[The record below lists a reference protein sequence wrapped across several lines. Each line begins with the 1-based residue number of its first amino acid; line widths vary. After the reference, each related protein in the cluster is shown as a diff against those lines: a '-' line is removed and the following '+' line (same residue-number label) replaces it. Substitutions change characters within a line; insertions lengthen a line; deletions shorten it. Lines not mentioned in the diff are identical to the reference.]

1 MQAQLATNARRIAA
15 ALTYRDFRLLWFGAL
30 TSSIGTWMQKVAQ
43 AWLIVTLTGSQSAF
57 YLGLDSFLGELPI
70 LLLTLVAGV
79 VADRR
84 DRRHMML
91 MSQVVQMAVAFTLAG
106 LVFFDTIQI
115 WHILLLSCISGCAQA
130 FGGPAYQSL
139 VPTLVGKEHLPNAI
153 ALNSIQFNL
162 ARIIG
167 PIVAGVALAT
177 FGMVMCFGMNGIS
190 FLFVIAA
197 ILSLRD
203 VHVPPASSVS
213 IVSQMKD
220 GLRYVH
226 ASPNLRTL
234 TMLGFIAA
242 FLGLPLLTFLPIIA
256 KDVFQQDVG
265 LYTQM
270 MTTSGVGAV
279 CGALFVAWLG
289 KHQHLGRI
297 LLVLLSAFGCDDD
310 GVRAVARGVAEHDDS
325 VLHGRAAGDVL
336 LGHQLA
342 RAAHRPARAARTDRQ
357 HLHDGVPWRLTARRA
372 GERLADHAG
381 GVGAGDAGGERRG
394 AGRARRVPPG
404 ARARDQ
410 GRLERQTAD
419 GNRQTAD
426 DEEQGAPSARRS
438 GQGAAFGPE
447 GVRVCSRRPSR
458 TVTQSASYGAKR
470 CLLSYG
476 PKGRL
481 SQGFSG
487 TVNRTGTF
495 VGG

>member
-1 MQAQLATNARRIAA
+1 MQAQLVTNARRVAA

-91 MSQVVQMAVAFTLAG
+91 VSQVVQMTVAFVLAG
-106 LVFFDTIQI
+106 LVFYNQIQV
-115 WHILLLSCISGCAQA
+115 WHILCLSCISGCAQA

-167 PIVAGVALAT
+167 PVVAGVALAT
-177 FGMVMCFGMNGIS
+177 FGMVLCFGMNGIS

-203 VHVPPASSVS
+203 VHVPPASTVS
-213 IVSQMKD
+213 LVSQMKD

-226 ASPNLRTL
+226 GSPNLRTL

-256 KDVFQQDVG
+256 KDVFHQDVG
-265 LYTQM
+265 LYSRM

-279 CGALFVAWLG
+279 CGAMIVAWLG
-289 KHQHLGRI
+289 KHRHLGRI
-297 LLVLLSAFGCDDD
+297 LLGMLSAFGVAMTAFALSREVWLSTTILFFTGALLVMCFSVTNSMVQLIAPPELRGRVVSIYMVAFRGGSPLGGLASGWLITQVGSAPAMLAVN
-310 GVRAVARGVAEHDDS
+310 GVVLAVLAAYFLIRG
-325 VLHGRAAGDVL
+325 HGIK
-336 LGHQLA
+336 
-342 RAAHRPARAARTDRQ
+342 
-357 HLHDGVPWRLTARRA
+357 
-372 GERLADHAG
+372 
-381 GVGAGDAGGERRG
+381 DA
-394 AGRARRVPPG
+394 
-404 ARARDQ
+404 
-410 GRLERQTAD
+410 
-419 GNRQTAD
+419 
-426 DEEQGAPSARRS
+426 
-438 GQGAAFGPE
+438 
-447 GVRVCSRRPSR
+447 
-458 TVTQSASYGAKR
+458 
-470 CLLSYG
+470 
-476 PKGRL
+476 
-481 SQGFSG
+481 
-487 TVNRTGTF
+487 
-495 VGG
+495 

>member
-1 MQAQLATNARRIAA
+1 LQAQLATNARRIAA

-91 MSQVVQMAVAFTLAG
+91 MSQVVQMGVAFTLAG
-106 LVFFDTIQI
+106 LVFFDAIQI

-220 GLRYVH
+220 GLRFVH

-279 CGALFVAWLG
+279 CGAMFVAWLG
-289 KHQHLGRI
+289 KHRHLGRI
-297 LLVLLSAFGCDDD
+297 LLVLLSAFGVAMTAFALSREVWLSTAILFFTGALLVMCFSVTNSLVQLIAPPELRGRVVSIYMMAFRGGSPLGGLASGWLITQVGSAPAMLAVN
-310 GVRAVARGVAEHDDS
+310 GVVLAVLAAYFLIRG
-325 VLHGRAAGDVL
+325 HGIKDV
-336 LGHQLA
+336 
-342 RAAHRPARAARTDRQ
+342 
-357 HLHDGVPWRLTARRA
+357 
-372 GERLADHAG
+372 
-381 GVGAGDAGGERRG
+381 
-394 AGRARRVPPG
+394 
-404 ARARDQ
+404 
-410 GRLERQTAD
+410 
-419 GNRQTAD
+419 
-426 DEEQGAPSARRS
+426 
-438 GQGAAFGPE
+438 
-447 GVRVCSRRPSR
+447 
-458 TVTQSASYGAKR
+458 
-470 CLLSYG
+470 
-476 PKGRL
+476 
-481 SQGFSG
+481 
-487 TVNRTGTF
+487 
-495 VGG
+495 

>member
-91 MSQVVQMAVAFTLAG
+91 MSQVVQMGVAFTLAG
-106 LVFFDTIQI
+106 LVFFDAIQI

-220 GLRYVH
+220 GLRFVH

-279 CGALFVAWLG
+279 CGAMFVAWLG
-289 KHQHLGRI
+289 KHRHLGRI
-297 LLVLLSAFGCDDD
+297 LLVLLSAFGVAMTAFALSREVWLSTAILFFTGALLVMCFSVTNSLVQLIAPPELRGRVVSIYMMAFRGGSPLGGLASGWLITQVGSAPAMLAVN
-310 GVRAVARGVAEHDDS
+310 GVVLAVLAAYFLIRG
-325 VLHGRAAGDVL
+325 HGIKDV
-336 LGHQLA
+336 
-342 RAAHRPARAARTDRQ
+342 
-357 HLHDGVPWRLTARRA
+357 
-372 GERLADHAG
+372 
-381 GVGAGDAGGERRG
+381 
-394 AGRARRVPPG
+394 
-404 ARARDQ
+404 
-410 GRLERQTAD
+410 
-419 GNRQTAD
+419 
-426 DEEQGAPSARRS
+426 
-438 GQGAAFGPE
+438 
-447 GVRVCSRRPSR
+447 
-458 TVTQSASYGAKR
+458 
-470 CLLSYG
+470 
-476 PKGRL
+476 
-481 SQGFSG
+481 
-487 TVNRTGTF
+487 
-495 VGG
+495 